1 MYKVICII
9 GKSGVGKDTLA
20 KELMNSNNKFH
31 FVKSYT
37 TREVRKNDSEDMKT
51 HTFVSEKFRNET
63 KEEILAEYINEQKGY
78 CSWVDKTLFDK
89 DKINLFVID
98 IDAFIKLNK
107 RKDMDIR
114 VVYLQLSEI
123 ERERRYKNRNKE
135 IKVPKDKHLSLEY
148 LMVKQPEINNKINII
163 NTNQKTPS
171 QIKDDVLK
179 ELSSFIN
186 I

>member
-1 MYKVICII
+1 M
-9 GKSGVGKDTLA
+9 
-20 KELMNSNNKFH
+20 E
-31 FVKSYT
+31 
-37 TREVRKNDSEDMKT
+37 
-51 HTFVSEKFRNET
+51 
-63 KEEILAEYINEQKGY
+63 
-78 CSWVDKTLFDK
+78 
-89 DKINLFVID
+89 
-98 IDAFIKLNK
+98 
-107 RKDMDIR
+107 IR

-148 LMVKQPEINNKINII
+148 LMVKQAEINNKITVI

>member
-1 MYKVICII
+1 M
-9 GKSGVGKDTLA
+9 
-20 KELMNSNNKFH
+20 
-31 FVKSYT
+31 
-37 TREVRKNDSEDMKT
+37 
-51 HTFVSEKFRNET
+51 
-63 KEEILAEYINEQKGY
+63 
-78 CSWVDKTLFDK
+78 
-89 DKINLFVID
+89 
-98 IDAFIKLNK
+98 NK

-148 LMVKQPEINNKINII
+148 LMVKQPEINNKITII
-163 NTNQKTPS
+163 NTNKKTPS

-179 ELSSFIN
+179 ELSNFIS